1 MLHATTGL
9 CNPTPTL
16 PPTMHRRGRGF
27 SGEVGGGSAAAELN
41 MLTLSEKFMAGAR
54 HCAAA
59 CLLKMCSKRRCWGCW
74 ILPFGCLW
82 LHERVHTP
90 WFWSEFYYFYTQKSE
105 DAPFCQYFS
114 LMLKIRMLRNLVGKY
129 FHGPCIFSSHFL
141 AAVLLLARRKFDC
154 IKH

>member
-54 HCAAA
+54 HCC
-59 CLLKMCSKRRCWGCW
+59 CLRSKNVLQKKMLRLLDSVFWLSLVAWEGSHTLVLIRILLFLYTEKQGCSFLRIFQLNAKDKNAQKSCGEVFSWALYFLITLSGCSPVAGSQK
-74 ILPFGCLW
+74 IW
-82 LHERVHTP
+82 LH
-90 WFWSEFYYFYTQKSE
+90 
-105 DAPFCQYFS
+105 
-114 LMLKIRMLRNLVGKY
+114 
-129 FHGPCIFSSHFL
+129 
-141 AAVLLLARRKFDC
+141 
-154 IKH
+154 